1 MKDYYKILGLSPDC
15 SQEDIKKAY
24 RKLAW
29 RSHPDSCGKEDS
41 SEFREVQEA
50 YEAIGEQIQRNNY
63 DRERQTEQQGARN
76 IPSHSF
82 HAGRNGFTYPLSFEN
97 YFDQIFDQ
105 FLNDNFFPSGFGDF
119 DDQLELILSYEEA
132 RTGGSIPVEIP
143 IHQSCPRC
151 YGSGRNLF
159 FICDN
164 CNGSGSIIQ
173 NRVINIEIP
182 PNIAH
187 LSQYNI
193 SIPGYGILH
202 IIIKIR

>member
-24 RKLAW
+24 RKLV
-29 RSHPDSCGKEDS
+29 RSSHPDSCGKEDS

-50 YEAIGEQIQRNNY
+50 YDAIGEKSQRNNY
-63 DRERQTEQQGARN
+63 DRERKYEQKGSQN
-76 IPSHSF
+76 IPTYTF
-82 HAGRNGFTYPLSFEN
+82 HIGEAGFMHPVSFEN
-97 YFDQIFDQ
+97 YFDQIFDR
-105 FLNDNFFPSGFGDF
+105 FLNNDFFHPGFGGF
-119 DDQLELILSYEEA
+119 GDQLELILSYEEA
-132 RTGGSIPVEIP
+132 RIGRVIPVEIP
-143 IHQSCPRC
+143 IHQSCPSC